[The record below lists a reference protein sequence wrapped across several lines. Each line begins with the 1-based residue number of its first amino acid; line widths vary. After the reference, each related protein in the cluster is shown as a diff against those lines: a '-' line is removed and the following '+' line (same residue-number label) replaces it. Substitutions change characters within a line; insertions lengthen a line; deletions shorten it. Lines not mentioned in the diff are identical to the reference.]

1 MIPQLMSVW
10 PGGNKPGLGRGGW
23 HSAHLSAE
31 VIAGMWAEAAARCLL
46 ANGQGQNRERLLV
59 WGLDGKSGTFPKPET
74 HLEVISNT
82 ASLPQPSKHVWRTV
96 FSHRVQEHV
105 IFDPKICFR
114 REKK

>member
-1 MIPQLMSVW
+1 MSLGEWSGPEQRKAV
-10 PGGNKPGLGRGGW
+10 GL
-23 HSAHLSAE
+23 
-31 VIAGMWAEAAARCLL
+31 
-46 ANGQGQNRERLLV
+46 
-59 WGLDGKSGTFPKPET
+59 GLDGKSGTFPKPET

-114 REKK
+114 REKNSLSKGKAQWKLSTADGHGGILGQVVLSSVGGL